1 MTADTSEQGVADS
14 IAASGTWADWPGIP
28 ELGTIVPDMGMP
40 KAESPPPAP
49 TALADVLFTPVQQRV
64 LGLLFGQPERRF
76 QSAELIRL
84 AGAGTGAVHRLLTRL
99 AATGLAQV
107 ETVGN
112 QKFYRA
118 NVHAPVYAE
127 LVGLVRKTVGLAG
140 PLQAALAP
148 LADRITAA
156 FVYGSVAKGAD
167 RAASD
172 IDLMVIADD
181 LDYATL
187 TAALA
192 AAEESLAR
200 PVNPNL
206 MTPAEWRRKRAEA
219 DSFAARIA
227 AQPKVFV
234 IGSEDELG

>member
-1 MTADTSEQGVADS
+1 M
-14 IAASGTWADWPGIP
+14 GT
-28 ELGTIVPDMGMP
+28 P
-40 KAESPPPAP
+40 KAEPPPPAP

-99 AATGLAQV
+99 AATGLLRV
-107 ETVGN
+107 DSVGN
-112 QKFYRA
+112 QKFYQA
-118 NVHAPVYAE
+118 NERAPVYAE

-148 LADRITAA
+148 LADRIAAA
-156 FVYGSVAKGAD
+156 FVYGSVAKGSE

-172 IDLMVIADD
+172 IDLMVLADD
-181 LDYATL
+181 LDCATL
-187 TAALA
+187 TAAIA

-200 PVNPNL
+200 PVSPNL
-206 MTPAEWRRKRAEA
+206 MTRAEWRRKRVAA

-227 AQPKVFV
+227 AQPKVFL
-234 IGSEDELG
+234 IGAEDDLG

>member
-1 MTADTSEQGVADS
+1 MGTTASK
-14 IAASGTWADWPGIP
+14 P
-28 ELGTIVPDMGMP
+28 
-40 KAESPPPAP
+40 PPPAP

-64 LGLLFGQPERRF
+64 LGLLFGQPDRRF

-99 AATGLAQV
+99 AATGLLRV

-112 QKFYRA
+112 QKFYQA
-118 NVHAPVYAE
+118 NERAPVYAE

-140 PLQAALAP
+140 PLQSALAP
-148 LADRITAA
+148 LAERITAA
-156 FVYGSVAKGAD
+156 FVYGSVAKGSD

-192 AAEESLAR
+192 AAEESLSR
-200 PVNPNL
+200 PVNANL
-206 MTPAEWRRKRAEA
+206 MSRAQWRRKRAQA

-227 AQPKVFV
+227 AQPKLFV
-234 IGSEDELG
+234 MGTEVDLG